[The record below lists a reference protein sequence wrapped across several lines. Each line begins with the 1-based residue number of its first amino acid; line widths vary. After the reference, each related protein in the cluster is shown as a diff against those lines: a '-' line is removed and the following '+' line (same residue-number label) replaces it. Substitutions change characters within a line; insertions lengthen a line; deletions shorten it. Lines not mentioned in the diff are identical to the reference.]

1 MELNLDLENV
11 PEEYRKLF
19 CEYII
24 KQIQELIVQ
33 SKEQTR
39 YKAVEDY
46 LYDNQ
51 LIDWLQNRN
60 QYISAYE
67 LYRLASNNLK
77 IKEIDKENYEIYI
90 DPNVNIPNSYTTLYS
105 IISLLEY
112 GTLSIRKCGTLSET
126 LEFVIKN
133 LDTYYQKFLM
143 EEVKWV

>member
-11 PEEYRKLF
+11 PEEYRKIF

-39 YKAVEDY
+39 YKAMEDY

-60 QYISAYE
+60 QYISVYE

-126 LEFVIKN
+126 LEFVVKN

>member
-11 PEEYRKLF
+11 PEEYRKIF

-39 YKAVEDY
+39 YKAMEDY

-60 QYISAYE
+60 QYISVYE

-77 IKEIDKENYEIYI
+77 VKEIDKENYELYI

>member
-1 MELNLDLENV
+1 MELNLDLENA
-11 PEEYRKLF
+11 PEEYRKIF

-39 YKAVEDY
+39 YKAMEDY

-60 QYISAYE
+60 QYISVYE

-90 DPNVNIPNSYTTLYS
+90 DPNVNIPNSYTALYS

-143 EEVKWV
+143 EEVK

>member
-11 PEEYRKLF
+11 PEEYRKIF

-39 YKAVEDY
+39 YKAMEDY

-60 QYISAYE
+60 QYISVYE

>member
-1 MELNLDLENV
+1 MELNLDLENA
-11 PEEYRKLF
+11 PEEYRKIF

-39 YKAVEDY
+39 YKAMEDY

-60 QYISAYE
+60 QYISVYE

-77 IKEIDKENYEIYI
+77 VKEIDKENYELYI

-143 EEVKWV
+143 EEVK

>member
-1 MELNLDLENV
+1 MELNLYLENV
-11 PEEYRKLF
+11 PEEYRKIF

-39 YKAVEDY
+39 YKAMEAY

-60 QYISAYE
+60 QYISVYE

-77 IKEIDKENYEIYI
+77 VKEIDKENYETYI

-143 EEVKWV
+143 EEVK

>member
-143 EEVKWV
+143 EEVK

>member
-11 PEEYRKLF
+11 PEEYRKIF

-24 KQIQELIVQ
+24 KQIQELIIQ

-39 YKAVEDY
+39 YKAMEDY

-60 QYISAYE
+60 QYISVYE

-143 EEVKWV
+143 EEVK